1 MEDGSRPSPDRNRK
15 LSSDS
20 LDDVFKELK
29 LASDDLSSSDDEP
42 GKTVIWGFVAIVIL

>member
-1 MEDGSRPSPDRNRK
+1 MEDGTRPSPDQLGDRNRK

-42 GKTVIWGFVAIVIL
+42 GKIGS